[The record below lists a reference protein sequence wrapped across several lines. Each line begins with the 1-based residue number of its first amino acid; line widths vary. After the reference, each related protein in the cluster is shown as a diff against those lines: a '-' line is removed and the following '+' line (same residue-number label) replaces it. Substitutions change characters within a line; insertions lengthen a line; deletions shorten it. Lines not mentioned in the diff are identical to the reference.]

1 MLTIQDYIKKLKAI
15 EFHTN
20 MKTRN
25 EIAGTYHS
33 AFKGQG
39 MSFSECRAF
48 ADGDDVRYID
58 WNASARQNSLFVKQF
73 IEERELSVCIILDLS
88 PSMSFGSISISK
100 AEAAIE
106 AMSIVSFSALKNN
119 DQVSLMMFD
128 SFGYKVIPF
137 TKGHHKTLHFILE
150 AMHFR
155 GTGEPCLLADSLNK
169 AAKIL
174 KRKSLVFVISDFQA
188 SEYEIPI
195 KLLSHK
201 HEVIPVVV
209 SDPLETSMVDLG
221 LCFFE
226 DTETHEANWCDTSLP
241 ETRVRMKLH
250 YLDQIRCQNVIF
262 KHTGLRAIRIDTT
275 SAILLPLTRAF
286 DTRANHV

>member
-1 MLTIQDYIKKLKAI
+1 MRTIQEYIKKLKAI

-25 EIAGTYHS
+25 DIAGTYHS
-33 AFKGQG
+33 AFKGKG

-73 IEERELSVCIILDLS
+73 VEERELSVCIILDLS
-88 PSMSFGSISISK
+88 PSMAFGSINLTK

-106 AMSIVSFSALKNN
+106 AMSIVAFSALRNN
-119 DQVSLMMFD
+119 DQVCLMMFD
-128 SFGYKVIPF
+128 GFGYKIIPF

-155 GTGEPCLLADSLNK
+155 GSGEACYLSDSLNK

-174 KRKSLVFVISDFQA
+174 KRRSLVFVISDFHDSA
-188 SEYEIPI
+188 YEIPI
-195 KLLSHK
+195 KLLSHR
-201 HEVIPVVV
+201 HEVLPVVV
-209 SDPLETSMVDLG
+209 SDPLESRMLDLG
-221 LCFFE
+221 LCIFE
-226 DTETHEANWCDTSLP
+226 DPETHETSWCDTSLAK
-241 ETRVRMKLH
+241 TRTRIRLNH
-250 YLDQIRCQNVIF
+250 LEHIRCQNVTFQHAGI
-262 KHTGLRAIRIDTT
+262 RAIRIDTV
-275 SAILLPLTRAF
+275 SDILMPLTRAF
-286 DTRANHV
+286 DKRSSHV